1 MDRVSPALQLI
12 VDHLPDCP
20 ALVFSLFGEVLLR
33 TPRAVVLFG
42 DVGVEIL
49 DRRFRTGVWC
59 GGVLLDPVERQILLI
74 LTCDV
79 SPVGPR
85 ALRELAACD
94 GSKCFGTKHLG
105 L

>member
-20 ALVFSLFGEVLLR
+20 ALVFSLLGEVLLR

-74 LTCDV
+74 HTCDV